1 MDDIARRGRIALLIC
16 CHIKAIVDNVSKL
29 KNFIKLMP
37 FFSFNEKQ

>member
-16 CHIKAIVDNVSKL
+16 CHIIVDNVSKL

>member
-1 MDDIARRGRIALLIC
+1 MDGYSKEGRIALLIC